1 MHRRRYR
8 NGCKIFAQQKNVF
21 LITLKNIAQ
30 YYYNGFEENIC
41 IYIYINIYI
50 YIFERLQYLPELAT
64 IIFAC
69 NSKDLFVNYFCL
81 TKSKLMSL
89 IRGIIKR
96 GITLCLHV

>member
-1 MHRRRYR
+1 MHKRSYR

-30 YYYNGFEENIC
+30 YYYNGFEENI
-41 IYIYINIYI
+41 YNLSNIYI
-50 YIFERLQYLPELAT
+50 YIFERLRYLPELAT

-69 NSKDLFVNYFCL
+69 NSKDLFVNYFRL
-81 TKSKLMSL
+81 TKSKLLSL

-96 GITLCLHV
+96 GITLCPPV